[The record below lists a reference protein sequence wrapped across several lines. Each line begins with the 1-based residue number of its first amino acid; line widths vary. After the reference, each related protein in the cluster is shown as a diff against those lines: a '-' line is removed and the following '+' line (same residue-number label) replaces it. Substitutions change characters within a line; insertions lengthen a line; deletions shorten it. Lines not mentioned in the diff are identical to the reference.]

1 MAIYSKNTRHHH
13 KILFFQYAAVFALC
27 LSLAACATP
36 GRDLD
41 FERLSSQWQD
51 AGSSVEPRNDANDLA
66 SNTTELSDRALAPML
81 AADVDNALL
90 RWKVAKSQPER
101 EQLAYIVERKI
112 SIFQASV
119 ALAKDQSRL
128 RALQL
133 EKRDLELAAA
143 RLQAEAAQ
151 REAEHLRFQ
160 NIVQT
165 ESAERALSDAR
176 ALAQAQSDAAEE
188 ERIRQEQLTQLA
200 QKEASIAR
208 ELAAAQARETKLA
221 QAEAAL
227 RGDQLESLE
236 RQVAGLREQTTTRG
250 KSLVLGDAFFASNQG
265 TLSKAGKINL
275 QPALKFL
282 ARYPNLP
289 VSIEGHSD
297 SRGAAAA
304 NKKISQMRAESV
316 RDALIKLGVDVTRLR
331 VVGFG
336 EVQPITSNDTDSGR
350 AKNRRVEIVI
360 EGAK

>member
-1 MAIYSKNTRHHH
+1 MAFSPQTNRLSRKAA
-13 KILFFQYAAVFALC
+13 ILTLC
-27 LSLAACATP
+27 LSLSACATT

-41 FERLSSQWQD
+41 FERLSSQWLD
-51 AGSSVEPRNDANDLA
+51 AGSG
-66 SNTTELSDRALAPML
+66 TETNAMGQTDRALAPLL
-81 AADVDNALL
+81 AADVDNALV
-90 RWKVAKSQPER
+90 RWKEVKTTAER

-128 RALQL
+128 QALQL

-151 REAEHLRFQ
+151 REAEQLRFQ
-160 NIVQT
+160 NILQA
-165 ESAERALSDAR
+165 ESAERALNDAR
-176 ALAQAQSDAAEE
+176 ALAQAQSDAAEIE
-188 ERIRQEQLTQLA
+188 SLRQEQLTQLA
-200 QKEASIAR
+200 LKEASIAR

-227 RGDQLESLE
+227 RGDQVESLE
-236 RQVAGLREQTTTRG
+236 RQVAGLREQTTARG
-250 KSLVLGDAFFASNQG
+250 KSLILGDAFFASNQG
-265 TLSKAGKINL
+265 TLSNAGKVNL
-275 QPALKFL
+275 QPAIKFL

-304 NKKISQMRAESV
+304 NQKISQKRAESV
-316 RDALIKLGVDVTRLR
+316 RETLIKLAVDGARLK
-331 VVGFG
+331 VVGLG
-336 EVQPITSNDTDSGR
+336 EAQPITSNDTDSGR

>member
-1 MAIYSKNTRHHH
+1 MALFSKKTDHRQ
-13 KILFFQYAAVFALC
+13 KIMFFQQSAAFALC

-51 AGSSVEPRNDANDLA
+51 AGSSVQPRGDADDLA
-66 SNTTELSDRALAPML
+66 SKSNGLSDRALAPML
-81 AADVDNALL
+81 AADVDSALV
-90 RWKVAKSQPER
+90 RWKAATNKTER

-119 ALAKDQSRL
+119 ALAKDQARL
-128 RALQL
+128 HALQL

-151 REAEHLRFQ
+151 REAEQLRFQ
-160 NIVQT
+160 NIVQA

-188 ERIRQEQLTQLA
+188 ERVRQEQLTEMA

-236 RQVAGLREQTTTRG
+236 RQVAGLREQTTARG

-265 TLSKAGKINL
+265 TLSNAGKINL

-282 ARYPNLP
+282 ARHPNLP

-316 RDALIKLGVDVTRLR
+316 RDALIKLGVDATRLK

-336 EVQPITSNDTDSGR
+336 EVQPIASNDTDSGR

>member
-1 MAIYSKNTRHHH
+1 MALLSKIN
-13 KILFFQYAAVFALC
+13 LFPQKALALTLY
-27 LSLAACATP
+27 LSLSACATT

-41 FERLSSQWQD
+41 FERLSSQWLD
-51 AGSSVEPRNDANDLA
+51 AGSAAETNAIGQ
-66 SNTTELSDRALAPML
+66 TDRALAPML
-81 AADVDNALL
+81 AADVDNALA
-90 RWKVAKSQPER
+90 RWKAVQSKAER
-101 EQLAYIVERKI
+101 EQLAYLVERKI

-119 ALAKDQSRL
+119 ALAKDQARL
-128 RALQL
+128 QALQL

-151 REAEHLRFQ
+151 REAEQLRFQ
-160 NIVQT
+160 NIVQA

-176 ALAQAQSDAAEE
+176 ALAQAQSDAAEV
-188 ERIRQEQLTQLA
+188 ERVRQEQLMQLA
-200 QKEASIAR
+200 QKEVSIAR

-227 RGDQLESLE
+227 RGDQVESLE
-236 RQVAGLREQTTTRG
+236 RQVAGLREQTTARG
-250 KSLVLGDAFFASNQG
+250 KSLILGDAFFASNQG
-265 TLSKAGKINL
+265 TLSNAGKINL

-297 SRGAAAA
+297 SRGAAAE
-304 NKKISQMRAESV
+304 NPKISQKRAESV
-316 RDALIKLGVDVTRLR
+316 RETLIKLTADGARLKA
-331 VVGFG
+331 VGLG
-336 EVQPITSNDTDSGR
+336 EAQPIASNDTDSGR